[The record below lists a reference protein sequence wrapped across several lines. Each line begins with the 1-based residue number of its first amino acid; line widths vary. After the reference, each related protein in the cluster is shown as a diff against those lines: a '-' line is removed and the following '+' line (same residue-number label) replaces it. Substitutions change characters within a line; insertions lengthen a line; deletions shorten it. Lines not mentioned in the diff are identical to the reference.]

1 MYQGNISTKLYK
13 INLFLERVSLV
24 IRPDYNSVSTA
35 AEKCC
40 AEKFCIVRRIFLLR
54 CN

>member
-24 IRPDYNSVSTA
+24 IQPDYNSVSTA
-35 AEKCC
+35 

-54 CN
+54 RN